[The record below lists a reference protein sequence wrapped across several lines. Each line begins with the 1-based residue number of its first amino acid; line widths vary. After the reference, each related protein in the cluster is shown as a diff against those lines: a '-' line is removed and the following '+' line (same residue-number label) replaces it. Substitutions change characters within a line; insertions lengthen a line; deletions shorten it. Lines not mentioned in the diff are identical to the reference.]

1 MYHYSIAPKTSFAD
15 DLKLC
20 QALNV
25 SNLESDGTLDGVLLS
40 DLTPAVLEDTRE
52 TLISAGVR
60 IVSAVLACDLTDDK
74 ALRRFFS
81 AAHLLHIENVIAP
94 APVSDDLNAYIA
106 LCETP
111 AKYAQSYGIGF
122 LIANDPTSVLKE
134 EKNVAQVVK
143 ALEKYD
149 CAAVFDTAAY
159 QKTGAYPFFGA
170 LYSSHIKNK
179 IRMIRVGDLDREYKP
194 VPLAHG
200 ICGVRECVSLLL
212 ARSFDGYFSLP
223 ALYDQKTADDWRVL
237 LDDTKHMLINL

>member
-1 MYHYSIAPKTSFAD
+1 MYHYSIAPKASFSDAI
-15 DLKLC
+15 KLC
-20 QALNV
+20 QTLNV
-25 SNLESDGTLDGVLLS
+25 PNMESDGTLDGVLLS
-40 DLTPAVLEDTRE
+40 DLTPAVLEDARE
-52 TLISAGVR
+52 TLISTGVR
-60 IVSAVLACDLTDDK
+60 IVSADLACDLSDDT
-74 ALRRFFS
+74 ALRRFFA
-81 AAHLLHIENVIAP
+81 AAHFLHIENVIAP
-94 APVSDDLNAYIA
+94 TPASDDLNAYIS

-122 LIANDPTSVLKE
+122 LIVNDSDSVLKE
-134 EKNVAQVVK
+134 EKNVAQVVRS
-143 ALEKYD
+143 LEKYD

-159 QKTGAYPFFGA
+159 QKAGAYPFFGA
-170 LYSSHIKNK
+170 LYSSHIKNR

-237 LDDTKHMLINL
+237 LNDTRHMLINM